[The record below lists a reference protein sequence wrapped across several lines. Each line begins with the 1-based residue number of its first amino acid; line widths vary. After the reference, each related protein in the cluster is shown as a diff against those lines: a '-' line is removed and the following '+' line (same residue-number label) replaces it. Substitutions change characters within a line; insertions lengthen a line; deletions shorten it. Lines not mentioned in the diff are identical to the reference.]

1 MVKQKWQQRVSFCIL
16 ILSLFIPLTG
26 YAASLLEAA
35 RDGDIKTVIDLLD
48 KGTDVNEQGANGMT
62 ALMAAALNGRT
73 EIVRLLLD
81 RGAQADKQ
89 NNEGETLLMDIA
101 SRSSFTDKTGIAE
114 LLLGRGAQ
122 INKQDNFGNTALI
135 KVVSVSTDDTDTSRI
150 EMVKFLLKRGA
161 DIYINEA
168 LSATASFWNSEIA
181 GLLIDKGADIDAAIA
196 HLEKYTSSESGLEQF
211 AATEGIR
218 MLKEMKR

>member
-1 MVKQKWQQRVSFCIL
+1 MMVKQKWQQRVSFYIL

-48 KGTDVNEQGANGMT
+48 KGTDVNEQNTYGVT

-73 EIVRLLLD
+73 EMVRLLLD

-135 KVVSVSTDDTDTSRI
+135 RAVSTDDTDTNRI
-150 EMVKFLLKRGA
+150 KMVKFLLERGA
-161 DIYINEA
+161 DTYINEA
-168 LSATASFWNSEIA
+168 LNAAAFSLNSEIA
-181 GLLIDKGADIDAAIA
+181 GLLIDKGADIDAAIS
-196 HLEKYTSSESGLEQF
+196 HLEKYTSSEDAIEQF
-211 AATEGIR
+211 TATEGIR